1 MRAKRADERS
11 LYIKC
16 PELQIKGCATADFS
30 GIIMSTR
37 TFYHERMTFEE
48 ERDYNNAKFDAIKAK
63 NSIQKL
69 KPELREQLLK
79 ELVGAE
85 AYASVW
91 QVLIRMGM
99 LKESK

>member
-1 MRAKRADERS
+1 
-11 LYIKC
+11 
-16 PELQIKGCATADFS
+16 
-30 GIIMSTR
+30 
-37 TFYHERMTFEE
+37 MTFEE
-48 ERDYNNAKFDAIKAK
+48 EKDYNNAKLDVIKAM

-85 AYASVW
+85 SYASVW

-99 LKESK
+99 LKEAK

>member
-1 MRAKRADERS
+1 M
-11 LYIKC
+11 
-16 PELQIKGCATADFS
+16 
-30 GIIMSTR
+30 
-37 TFYHERMTFEE
+37 MTFEE
-48 ERDYNNAKFDAIKAK
+48 ERDYNNAKFDASEAMR
-63 NSIQKL
+63 SIQKL

>member
-1 MRAKRADERS
+1 MV
-11 LYIKC
+11 
-16 PELQIKGCATADFS
+16 
-30 GIIMSTR
+30 
-37 TFYHERMTFEE
+37 TFEE

>member
-1 MRAKRADERS
+1 M
-11 LYIKC
+11 
-16 PELQIKGCATADFS
+16 
-30 GIIMSTR
+30 
-37 TFYHERMTFEE
+37 MTFEE

-91 QVLIRMGM
+91 QVLSRMGM

>member
-1 MRAKRADERS
+1 MN
-11 LYIKC
+11 
-16 PELQIKGCATADFS
+16 
-30 GIIMSTR
+30 
-37 TFYHERMTFEE
+37 FEE
-48 ERDYNNAKFDAIKAK
+48 EKDYSNAKNDAIKAK

-91 QVLIRMGM
+91 QIFKQLNNGQR
-99 LKESK
+99 